1 MQRYFIHTSHLALL
15 FAGLLAACTSEEN
28 LPGSTPEMLLTPR
41 LYVGATETR
50 SIVNGTATT
59 ASESRISQVKLFV
72 TQNGNLPDA
81 SDGHTPYPG
90 IGSGNTA
97 GLSMFTLTTGET
109 KDEWIGSPEV
119 KLSNQVARIFAFSPH
134 DADFTA
140 STSNDE
146 HKIKVTV
153 PAVQTFN
160 GNNTWQ
166 CSTTDYLYGSSS
178 SVAGEA
184 ANITASN
191 KETDGSPSYSPEISM
206 QHALSLLVFTMQS
219 APARKVDVTYDYVQK
234 VTLSSTSETPF
245 LVTTA
250 ENGGTMLVKDGTL
263 SLGSSTASLV
273 FTPTQ
278 NTTDGSGTTTLNAV
292 CCGDA
297 GKPNTVAYGLVSP
310 LSSTPTA
317 NLTVTVLLGKQD
329 GSADNQRELSV
340 DLTPKQW
347 LKGNRYAI
355 NLTLSDRAV
364 TVNTSTDG
372 GSVTDWITGW
382 NDGDSKGNG
391 TLNPDGFIDNK

>member
-41 LYVGATETR
+41 LHVGATETR

-59 ASESRISQVKLFV
+59 ASKSLINKVKLFV
-72 TQNGNLPDA
+72 TLNENPVGTT
-81 SDGHTPYPG
+81 DGHTPYPG
-90 IGSGNTA
+90 IGSGSTATA
-97 GLSMFTLTTGET
+97 GLSTFTLTTGET

-119 KLSNQVARIFAFSPH
+119 KLSNQVARIFAFSPE
-134 DADFTA
+134 DATFEA

-153 PAVQTFN
+153 PAAQTFN

-178 SVAGEA
+178 NVAGKA
-184 ANITASN
+184 ADITASN
-191 KETDGSPSYSPEISM
+191 KDADGPSYSPEISM

-219 APARKVDVTYDYVQK
+219 TPARKVDATYDYVQK
-234 VTLSSTSETPF
+234 VTLSCTGETPF
-245 LVTTA
+245 LVT
-250 ENGGTMLVKDGTL
+250 NSDNVGTMLVKDGALTL
-263 SLGSSTASLV
+263 GGTTASLV
-273 FTPTQ
+273 FTPTKNETSGS
-278 NTTDGSGTTTLNAV
+278 NTLLNAAL
-292 CCGDA
+292 CGEA
-297 GKPNTVAYGLVSP
+297 NNPNTVAYGLVSP
-310 LSSTPTA
+310 LSSAPA

-355 NLTLSDRAV
+355 NLTLSDKAV
-364 TVNTSTDG
+364 TVNTTPSTG
-372 GSVTDWITGW
+372 NETVTDWTNGW
-382 NDGDSKGNG
+382 TDGNEAGNG
-391 TLNPDGFIDNK
+391 TLNPDGFNNK